1 MRRRSTYYG
10 KSCSIVHT
18 FVHSQCLEWSESL
31 VVIHCQYTVKM
42 GKVTG
47 THKAVGRIRAVT
59 QHTFFSQFFNGR
71 NNYLLFLRPQQTVVT
86 GMRIQRKYGN
96 ARRSYAKV
104 LLQRAVED
112 RQLLLYQFL
121 GKRRCNLPYRN
132 MPGHQCHPEIV
143 FHQNHQS
150 LPAIAQLLFNILRMA
165 GERKLFRLYGMF
177 VDRSSD
183 NNVNQS
189 CLVFLNRFLQSAK
202 CGLASLRVGFG
213 ELNLHFIIRTVH
225 NTQTIRRSLGRRI
238 YNTEIRRQ
246 VQ

>member
-1 MRRRSTYYG
+1 
-10 KSCSIVHT
+10 
-18 FVHSQCLEWSESL
+18 
-31 VVIHCQYTVKM
+31 
-42 GKVTG
+42 
-47 THKAVGRIRAVT
+47 
-59 QHTFFSQFFNGR
+59 
-71 NNYLLFLRPQQTVVT
+71 
-86 GMRIQRKYGN
+86 MRIQRKYGN
-96 ARRSYAKV
+96 ARRPYAKV
-104 LLQRAVED
+104 LLQRTVED

-202 CGLASLRVGFG
+202 CGLCPPQGRVWRTQPSLHHPYSSQHS
-213 ELNLHFIIRTVH
+213 NDSA
-225 NTQTIRRSLGRRI
+225 QLGRRI